1 MISTLL
7 TTAAAAAA
15 GPRNFL
21 AFGDSWAWLG
31 FEQFKDALAPHGIN
45 ASRHAIPGTPA
56 GYWAWAQPQ
65 ALVDAVDAANADAV
79 YLSIGG
85 NDFLEGLPA
94 GHHVETLFEEMMA
107 STRLVLTRLFEQ
119 RPHVH
124 VFHFGYE
131 LLNWNSCGVCEAFGH
146 EELHGSASRG
156 MCPDTSNVTC
166 MTYSQAEFLQRR
178 FIDEGL
184 AREFASN
191 AHYHPLNLLG
201 TLQVAGGVP
210 GARVGAP
217 VWSQYAPSQFV
228 HKADGMWSCVHLTA
242 KGYGA
247 LYAELLKHALPALR
261 ASASASGDATSRAAG
276 RVEQQGVEQ
285 GLVEAG
291 RLRRANEAPCVSN
304 AQRQCWHLAPQTTA
318 SAA

>member
-1 MISTLL
+1 MPGHVQRDVHDVLPGGPISPQPSPSPASFPLPSPPLSRPPAHLL
-7 TTAAAAAA
+7 YTIA
-15 GPRNFL
+15 
-21 AFGDSWAWLG
+21 
-31 FEQFKDALAPHGIN
+31 H
-45 ASRHAIPGTPA
+45 
-56 GYWAWAQPQ
+56 
-65 ALVDAVDAANADAV
+65 
-79 YLSIGG
+79 
-85 NDFLEGLPA
+85 
-94 GHHVETLFEEMMA
+94 
-107 STRLVLTRLFEQ
+107 
-119 RPHVH
+119 
-124 VFHFGYE
+124 
-131 LLNWNSCGVCEAFGH
+131 
-146 EELHGSASRG
+146 
-156 MCPDTSNVTC
+156 
-166 MTYSQAEFLQRR
+166 QAEFLQRR

-276 RVEQQGVEQ
+276 RVEQQGGEQ